1 MPHSSLVRRI
11 LLPELELTNSW
22 FFSGHDH
29 THLEV
34 RKTSRMEVCPRCAT
48 PSTSIYDHR
57 VATVRDAPIRD
68 RQVVLHIHK
77 RRFSCKPCGKPF
89 TEPVPGIRKRARF
102 TERFKRAVLWACET
116 FSDLKSVRRAFRS
129 PPVSF
134 TESSISN
141 SSSNVGCDSTPGPK
155 SSASM
160 NTFSVV
166 TLPSVSANLSPSW
179 STTKA
184 GE

>member
-1 MPHSSLVRRI
+1 MPESSLVRRI

-34 RKTSRMEVCPRCAT
+34 RKTSEMEVCPRCAT
-48 PSTSIYDHR
+48 PSRVIYDHR
-57 VATVRDAPIRD
+57 VAKVRDAPIRD

-77 RRFSCKPCGKPF
+77 RRFRCQPCAKPF

-116 FSDLKSVRRAFRS
+116 FSDLKSVRFVA
-129 PPVSF
+129 PQVLF

-141 SSSNVGCDSTPGPK
+141 SSSNVGCGSTPGPK
-155 SSASM
+155 SLASM
-160 NTFSVV
+160 NTFSVE

-179 STTKA
+179 ST
-184 GE
+184 